1 LSKGLRGGGR
11 MIHRRRIKVG
21 GMCMDRFDLA
31 VAEQLKTMDRLLYLQ
46 SEIERCQKVE
56 SQLND
61 IQEAANKLKEL
72 KDDIAQMKK
81 DLRDIQLVF
90 ENQTEEAI
98 KSYQFQESS

>member
-1 LSKGLRGGGR
+1 
-11 MIHRRRIKVG
+11 
-21 GMCMDRFDLA
+21 MDRFDLA

-46 SEIERCQKVE
+46 SEIERCQNVE
-56 SQLND
+56 KQLND
-61 IQEAANKLKEL
+61 IEEAANKLREL